1 MAPKVRGGHR
11 QKRRKLIDASAAL
24 EDSEASATPGASDA
38 SRGHVP
44 VNDTSSLATT
54 LLTRWGEGQLSAI
67 DVQQFAQAA
76 VQDGATHPEITWIA
90 QLGSHGLHPGNVS
103 RDLKAKYLQETLA
116 PEPYSAK
123 ISLFTTKDRTATVE
137 QNVDLLL
144 PHEWFA
150 KLASSFGPWDF
161 DEQFG
166 AAIAPEWWADQD
178 MNNPKFF
185 EHPLLDIA
193 DWRKVALPV
202 VIHADGAKFQERDSL
217 LTISLKGLLFSRTSK
232 KDAHML
238 IGSLPKS
245 VSTKEAVEEIWA
257 VVHWSCVALL
267 DGRHPPTD
275 HLGNEWPAGS
285 SRAKLAGKPLHPA
298 RLRGVVWGVS
308 GDLDFFSKELG
319 LPGPAANEFCFRCT
333 ANRSDMPWN
342 DFRETAAWRGTVLHA
357 ADLLQVPDCKL
368 PAPQLYDMWLML
380 WLSVLLA
387 FWYCNGLPHCNPH
400 GASHADLRSMAP
412 VFIMGC
418 PMVNDGCQMSGS
430 PQW

>member
-1 MAPKVRGGHR
+1 MAPKVRGGHHL
-11 QKRRKLIDASAAL
+11 KKRKLLDASATF
-24 EDSEASATPGASDA
+24 EDSGASATPGASDA
-38 SRGHVP
+38 SRRHVP

-76 VQDGATHPEITWIA
+76 VQDGATHPELTWLA

-123 ISLFTTKDRTATVE
+123 VSLFTTKDRTATFE

-150 KLASSFGPWDF
+150 KLASSFGSWDF

-166 AAIAPEWWADQD
+166 AALAAEWWAAQD
-178 MNNPKFF
+178 LNNPKFF

-193 DWRKVALPV
+193 DWRKVAIPV
-202 VIHADGAKFQERDSL
+202 VLHADGAQFQERDSL
-217 LTISLKGLLFSRTSK
+217 LTISLKGLLFCRTSK

-245 VSTKEAVEEIWA
+245 VSTKAAVEELWA

-267 DGRHPPTD
+267 EGRHPLTD
-275 HLGNEWPAGS
+275 HLGHEWPTGS
-285 SRAKLAGKPLHPA
+285 SRAKLAGKPLHPDG
-298 RLRGVVWGVS
+298 LRGIVWGVS

-319 LPGPAANEFCFRCT
+319 LPHPAANEFCFRCT
-333 ANRSDMPWN
+333 ANRSDLPWN
-342 DFRETAAWRGTVLHA
+342 DFRETAAWRATVLPA
-357 ADLLQVPDCKL
+357 ADLLRVPDCKL
-368 PAPQLYDMWLML
+368 PAP
-380 WLSVLLA
+380 
-387 FWYCNGLPHCNPH
+387 
-400 GASHADLRSMAP
+400 
-412 VFIMGC
+412 
-418 PMVNDGCQMSGS
+418 
-430 PQW
+430 

>member
-1 MAPKVRGGHR
+1 MPITVIEWWGIPCHAIICNQQRRTLDCIMCTVTVQLCCSSYRIPSKASALRCAAMAPKVRGGHH
-11 QKRRKLIDASAAL
+11 QKRRKLLDASATF

-38 SRGHVP
+38 SRRHVP

-76 VQDGATHPEITWIA
+76 VQDGATHPELTWLA

-123 ISLFTTKDRTATVE
+123 VSLFTTKDRTATFE

-150 KLASSFGPWDF
+150 KLASSFGSWDF

-166 AAIAPEWWADQD
+166 AALAAEWWAAQD
-178 MNNPKFF
+178 LNNPKFF

-193 DWRKVALPV
+193 DWRKVAIPV
-202 VIHADGAKFQERDSL
+202 VLHADGAQFQERDSL
-217 LTISLKGLLFSRTSK
+217 LTISLKGLLFCRTSK

-245 VSTKEAVEEIWA
+245 VSTKAAVEELWA

-267 DGRHPPTD
+267 EGRHPLTD
-275 HLGNEWPAGS
+275 HLGHEWPTGS
-285 SRAKLAGKPLHPA
+285 SRAKLAGKPLHPDG
-298 RLRGVVWGVS
+298 LRGIVWGVS

-319 LPGPAANEFCFRCT
+319 LPHPAANEFCFRCT
-333 ANRSDMPWN
+333 ANRSDLPWN
-342 DFRETAAWRGTVLHA
+342 DFRETAAWRATVLPA
-357 ADLLQVPDCKL
+357 ADLLRVPDCKL
-368 PAPQLYDMWLML
+368 PAP
-380 WLSVLLA
+380 
-387 FWYCNGLPHCNPH
+387 
-400 GASHADLRSMAP
+400 
-412 VFIMGC
+412 
-418 PMVNDGCQMSGS
+418 
-430 PQW
+430 